1 MCVHIHIHSYTAK
14 PNSSNLTVIKWKND
28 RGEVKTFKLK
38 NSIKHKWREIGDHVV
53 PWETLEVWAQEKNA
67 EACCKEVLLYWLN
80 NPPPNYPA
88 TWEGLY
94 ELLVDSELS
103 QVAANLKQAVENLIL

>member
-1 MCVHIHIHSYTAK
+1 MYTYSYTAK
-14 PNSSNLTVIKWKND
+14 PNSGNLTVIKWKNEK
-28 RGEVKTFKLK
+28 GEVKTFQLK
-38 NSIKHKWREIGDHVV
+38 NLIKHKWREIGDHVV
-53 PWETLEVWAQEKNA
+53 PWEILEVWAQEKNA
-67 EACCKEVLLYWLN
+67 EACCKELLMYWLN

-103 QVAANLKQAVENLIL
+103 QVAANLKQAVENAI